1 MPTNRIRTIYGS
13 QLRPANL
20 PVLHG
25 RRVGPPHPEQANNP
39 PAGLFRWHYLQC
51 VIKKFGHPDY
61 TGLQSI
67 YYMELPLRM
76 EGDSDNEGTDPEL
89 EWPSAPFDR
98 GRYVQARIEGHEER
112 QRLVPDWI
120 RAVK

>member
-1 MPTNRIRTIYGS
+1 
-13 QLRPANL
+13 
-20 PVLHG
+20 
-25 RRVGPPHPEQANNP
+25 
-39 PAGLFRWHYLQC
+39 
-51 VIKKFGHPDY
+51 
-61 TGLQSI
+61 
-67 YYMELPLRM
+67 MELPLRM